1 MRINCESASYSVF
14 FFLLTIGHIR
24 YLFPVSHEFL
34 NNIQDIVYK
43 RRINAKID
51 FIFPQGE

>member
-1 MRINCESASYSVF
+1 MRINCESASYSMF

-43 RRINAKID
+43 RRINAKIG